1 MNDKPGRPVEAIT
14 VSDEE
19 LQSLTQAIFQR
30 HGIDFTCY
38 ERLSLKRRVIRALGV
53 FNVDSIHALWRL
65 ILRDRSFIYSF
76 MDEVSVGL
84 TAMFRDPVL
93 WRKMQYLLN
102 TDFATK
108 SELAIWHAGCSSGEE
123 IYTFGIVLRESLFSN
138 TITAWATDIS
148 KQAIEQAQRG
158 GYHVLKFS
166 EYEQNYKDFNPYGSL
181 KRYSTA
187 CNGMFQMNNDLIR
200 HVSFEYHNLIT
211 DPFPM
216 NQDIIFCRNVMIYF
230 DNGAKLKL
238 LKKFYD
244 SLKPGGLL
252 IIGFYDAVMP
262 LIDPHQFGILDIEA
276 KIFVRL

>member
-1 MNDKPGRPVEAIT
+1 MSDRPGKPWEALT

-53 FNVDSIHALWRL
+53 FNVDSVHALWRL
-65 ILRDRSFIYSF
+65 ILRDRTFIYSF

-93 WRKMQYLLN
+93 WRKMRQLLN
-102 TDFATK
+102 GDLAKK
-108 SELAIWHAGCSSGEE
+108 SELTVWHAGCSSGEE
-123 IYTFGIVLRESLFSN
+123 IYTFGIVLQESIFIN
-138 TITAWATDIS
+138 TVAALATDIS

-158 GYHVLKFS
+158 GYHALKFS
-166 EYEQNYKDFNPYGSL
+166 EYEQNYKAFNPNGSL
-181 KRYSTA
+181 KRYSTSGD
-187 CNGMFQMNNDLIR
+187 GMFRMQSNLIR

-216 NQDIIFCRNVMIYF
+216 NLDIIFCRNVMIYF
-230 DNGAKLKL
+230 DSGAKLKL
-238 LKKFYD
+238 LRKFYE

-262 LIDPHQFGILDIEA
+262 LIDPHQFDILDLEA

>member
-1 MNDKPGRPVEAIT
+1 MNDRPGKAVDALT

-19 LQSLTQAIFQR
+19 LQSLTSAIFQR

-76 MDEVSVGL
+76 MDEISVGL
-84 TAMFRDPVL
+84 TAMFRDPIL

-102 TDFATK
+102 SDLAK
-108 SELAIWHAGCSSGEE
+108 KKDLAIWHAGCSSGEE
-123 IYTFGIVLRESLFSN
+123 IYSLGIVLRESVFNN
-138 TITAWATDIS
+138 TVTAWATDIS

-158 GYHVLKFS
+158 GYHALKFS
-166 EYEQNYKDFNPYGSL
+166 EYEQNYKEFNPYGSL
-181 KRYSTA
+181 KRYSIA
-187 CNGMFQMNNDLIR
+187 GDGAFQMHSDLIR

-211 DPFPM
+211 DPFPV

-238 LKKFYD
+238 LKKFYN

-262 LIDPHQFGILDIEA
+262 LIDPHQFDILDIEA

>member
-1 MNDKPGRPVEAIT
+1 MSDRPGKPVETLT

-53 FNVDSIHALWRL
+53 FNVDSVHALWRL
-65 ILRDRSFIYSF
+65 ILRDRTFIYTF

-93 WRKMQYLLN
+93 WRKMQQLLN
-102 TDFATK
+102 GDLAKK
-108 SELAIWHAGCSSGEE
+108 SELTVWHAGCSSGEE
-123 IYTFGIVLRESLFSN
+123 IYTFGIVLQESIFIN
-138 TITAWATDIS
+138 TVTALATDIS

-158 GYHVLKFS
+158 GYHALKFS
-166 EYEQNYKDFNPYGSL
+166 EYEQNYKAFNPNGSL
-181 KRYSTA
+181 KRYSTSGS
-187 CNGMFQMNNDLIR
+187 GMFQMQSNLIR

-211 DPFPM
+211 DPFPI
-216 NQDIIFCRNVMIYF
+216 NLDIIFCRNVMIYF
-230 DNGAKLKL
+230 DSGAKLKL
-238 LKKFYD
+238 LKKFYE

-252 IIGFYDAVMP
+252 IIGFYDAVIP
-262 LIDPHQFGILDIEA
+262 LIDPHQFDILDIEA

>member
-1 MNDKPGRPVEAIT
+1 MNDRPGKPVESLT

-38 ERLSLKRRVIRALGV
+38 ERLSLKRRVIRVLGV
-53 FNVDSIHALWRL
+53 FNVDYIHALLRL
-65 ILRDRSFIYSF
+65 ILRDRTFIYTF

-102 TDFATK
+102 NDLVKK

-123 IYTFGIVLRESLFSN
+123 IYTFGIVLRESVFAN
-138 TITAWATDIS
+138 NVTAWATDIS

-158 GYHVLKFS
+158 GYHALKFP
-166 EYEQNYKDFNPYGSL
+166 EYEQNYKEFNPFGSL
-181 KRYSTA
+181 KRYSTS
-187 CNGMFQMNNDLIR
+187 GKGTFQMHSDLIR

-211 DPFPM
+211 DPFPV
-216 NQDIIFCRNVMIYF
+216 NLDIIFCRNVMIYF
-230 DNGAKLKL
+230 DSGAKLKL

-262 LIDPHQFGILDIEA
+262 LIDPHQFDVLDIEA

>member
-1 MNDKPGRPVEAIT
+1 MSDKPGRSVETIT

-19 LQSLTQAIFQR
+19 LQSLTHAIFQR

-65 ILRDRSFIYSF
+65 ILRDRTFIYRF
-76 MDEVSVGL
+76 MDEISVGL

-102 TDFATK
+102 NDLAK
-108 SELAIWHAGCSSGEE
+108 KMQLAIWHAGCSSGEE
-123 IYTFGIVLRESLFSN
+123 IYTFGIVLQESKFSN
-138 TITAWATDIS
+138 PITAWATDIS
-148 KQAIEQAQRG
+148 KQAIDQAQRG
-158 GYHVLKFS
+158 GYHTLKFS
-166 EYEQNYKDFNPYGSL
+166 EYEQNYKEFNPFSSL
-181 KRYSTA
+181 KRYSST
-187 CNGMFQMNNDLIR
+187 GDGLFQMNSNLTR
-200 HVSFEYHNLIT
+200 HVSFDYHNLIT
-211 DPFPM
+211 DPFPV

-238 LKKFYD
+238 LKRFYD
-244 SLKPGGLL
+244 SLKPGGMLV
-252 IIGFYDAVMP
+252 IGFYDAVMP
-262 LIDPHQFGILDIEA
+262 LIDPRQFDILDIEA

>member
-1 MNDKPGRPVEAIT
+1 MSDRPGKPWEALT

-53 FNVDSIHALWRL
+53 FNVDSVHALWRL
-65 ILRDRSFIYSF
+65 ILRDRTFIYTF

-93 WRKMQYLLN
+93 WRKMQHLLN
-102 TDFATK
+102 GDLAKK
-108 SELAIWHAGCSSGEE
+108 SELAVWHAGCSSGEE
-123 IYTFGIVLRESLFSN
+123 IYTFGIVLQESIFTN
-138 TITAWATDIS
+138 TVAAWATDIS

-158 GYHVLKFS
+158 GYHALKFS
-166 EYEQNYKDFNPYGSL
+166 EYEQNYKAFNPSGSL
-181 KRYSTA
+181 KRYSTSGT
-187 CNGMFQMNNDLIR
+187 GMFQMQSNLIR

-216 NQDIIFCRNVMIYF
+216 NLDIIFCRNVMIYF
-230 DNGAKLKL
+230 DSGAKLKL
-238 LKKFYD
+238 LRKFYE

-262 LIDPHQFGILDIEA
+262 LIDPHQFDILDLEA